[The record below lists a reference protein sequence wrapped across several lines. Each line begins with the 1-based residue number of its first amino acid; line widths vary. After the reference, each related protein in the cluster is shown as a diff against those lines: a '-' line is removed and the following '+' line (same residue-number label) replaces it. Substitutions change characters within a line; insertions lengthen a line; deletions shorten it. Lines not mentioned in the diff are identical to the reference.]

1 MKKYVKR
8 IACGIIAAIMMFG
21 LVGCGGIKSVIV
33 GTWNITESD
42 YGSGGSMIFR
52 DDGTCSLDG
61 DDGEYETDGD
71 FIEVYQDGEL
81 EMKGTVE
88 VVSDN
93 NIKIVFN
100 DDGETI
106 NVNLTRT
113 SE

>member
-1 MKKYVKR
+1 MKKYIKR
-8 IACGIIAAIMMFG
+8 ITCGIIAAVMMFG
-21 LVGCGGIKSVIV
+21 LVGCGGVKSVIV
-33 GTWNITESD
+33 GTWIVTQSD
-42 YGSGGSMIFR
+42 NVSGSAIFR

-61 DDGEYETDGD
+61 VDCEYETDGD
-71 FIEVYQDGEL
+71 FIEIYQDGEL

-100 DDGETI
+100 DDGEAI
-106 NVNLTRT
+106 NANLTRT

>member
-8 IACGIIAAIMMFG
+8 TTCGIIATTMMFG
-21 LVGCGGIKSVIV
+21 LVGCGGVKSVIV
-33 GTWNITESD
+33 GTWIITEGD
-42 YGSGGSMIFR
+42 YSGGSMIFR
-52 DDGTCSLDG
+52 DEGICSLDG
-61 DDGEYETDGD
+61 EYAEYETDGD
-71 FIEVYQDGEL
+71 FIEIYQDGEL

-100 DDGETI
+100 DDEETI

-113 SE
+113 SK